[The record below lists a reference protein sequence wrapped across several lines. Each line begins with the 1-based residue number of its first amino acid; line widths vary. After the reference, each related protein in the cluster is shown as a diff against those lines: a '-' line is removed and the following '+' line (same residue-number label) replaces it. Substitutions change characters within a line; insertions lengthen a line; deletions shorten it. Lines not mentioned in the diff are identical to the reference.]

1 MKNSHNIQETYINN
15 WFSKNTQDLIS
26 AVDPNFFPNFNFAW
40 EIVAQ
45 DSRLQQEPSFPLN
58 PNLGL
63 INRHRKFKQAA
74 ESNAPSA
81 LKDVQATN
89 VSDPDRFPS
98 DFVQDPYAQVPKLPL
113 PKSSQD
119 PMSPVDSTPTF
130 VPNLEFAQNTFT
142 QDSTL
147 QLWDKK
153 AEGRNW
159 AKGQRDFWEGWKDQ
173 AEYLGAS
180 RPGHENVHLVK
191 QFRGYL
197 EKLRTEKSALEQAN
211 HSLARENLEAK
222 ENQGEAKKDKELIRK
237 LNCELGRSGRIR
249 KKQSALVKANE
260 SLAKDHSELRGG
272 SDKH

>member
-1 MKNSHNIQETYINN
+1 M
-15 WFSKNTQDLIS
+15 QDLIS
-26 AVDPNFFPNFNFAW
+26 AVDPNFFPNFNFAR

-89 VSDPDRFPS
+89 VSDPDRFPP

-147 QLWDKK
+147 QL
-153 AEGRNW
+153 
-159 AKGQRDFWEGWKDQ
+159 
-173 AEYLGAS
+173 
-180 RPGHENVHLVK
+180 
-191 QFRGYL
+191 
-197 EKLRTEKSALEQAN
+197 
-211 HSLARENLEAK
+211 
-222 ENQGEAKKDKELIRK
+222 
-237 LNCELGRSGRIR
+237 
-249 KKQSALVKANE
+249 
-260 SLAKDHSELRGG
+260 
-272 SDKH
+272 